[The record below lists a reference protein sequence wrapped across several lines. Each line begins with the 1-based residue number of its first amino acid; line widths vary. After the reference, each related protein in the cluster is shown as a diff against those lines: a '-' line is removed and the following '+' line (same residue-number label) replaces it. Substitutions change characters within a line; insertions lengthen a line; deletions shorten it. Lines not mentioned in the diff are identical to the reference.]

1 MKSNN
6 NLLIMRVLRNI
17 ALISFIFIAFSCS
30 TNRKVAENIQVAK
43 LSGATSVREGS
54 IVYGLPRTVFN
65 VVVSMERTIEIPG
78 PYWQFAGDL
87 LGLDNVI
94 KNNNE
99 FWTIDGVSVESRE
112 ELDPSQFYVVESNSL
127 LETNVL
133 SLRNEGLIMDLDPAI
148 YYSAGKKDGVER
160 SENNRFVSVDLGSD
174 EYFQVQR
181 DTAFRRIKVDSTF
194 IRVPYIVEK
203 RKKLPDEQLAERAAK
218 RLMEMRDGKHLIL
231 TGEANVFPQS
241 EAVINEMNR
250 MEREYTELFTGKRFS
265 EHRTF
270 TFQVIPTPEMAGKP
284 FRLFQFSELTG
295 PVSDNTPGG
304 DPVMIELVPEKRTQD
319 LTIINKSVS
328 KTGEEQRYDRLF
340 YRVPDVVNMKISIEN
355 EPLFSSRRLVYQ
367 FGNVIQLPA
376 NMIIG
381 K

>member
-1 MKSNN
+1 
-6 NLLIMRVLRNI
+6 MRVLRNI

>member
-6 NLLIMRVLRNI
+6 NKYTMRVFKNI
-17 ALISFIFIAFSCS
+17 VLLSFIIVAFSCS

-43 LSGATSVREGS
+43 LSGSTPIREGS

-65 VVVSMERTIEIPG
+65 VVVTMERTIEIPG

-99 FWTIDGVSVESRE
+99 IWTIDGVSVESRE

-160 SENNRFVSVDLGSD
+160 SENNRFVSADLGSD

-181 DTAFRRIKVDSTF
+181 DTAFKRIKVDSTF

-203 RKKLPDEQLAERAAK
+203 RKKLADEQLAERAAK

-250 MEREYTELFTGKRFS
+250 MEREYTELFTGKRFT
-265 EHRTF
+265 ERRTF
-270 TFQVIPTPEMAGKP
+270 TFQVIPTADMAGKP

-295 PVSDNTPGG
+295 PVADNKQGG

-319 LTIINKSVS
+319 LNIINKPDT
-328 KTGEEQRYDRLF
+328 KTNEEQRFDRLY
-340 YRVPDVVNMKISIEN
+340 YRVPDVVNMKISLEN

-367 FGNVIQLPA
+367 YGKVIQLPA
-376 NMIIG
+376 NLIIG